1 MSSHT
6 VGTREEWRAARL
18 ELLDAEKAH
27 TRRGDELAT
36 QRQALPWVPV
46 EEDYVFQTEEGDAS
60 LVDLFRG
67 RSQLLVQHFMF
78 APSWDEGCPSCSAIA
93 DGWNG
98 VRVHLENHDVAMF
111 AISRAPIEKLMAYR
125 ERLGW
130 SIPWVSSH
138 GSSFNFDLGV
148 SFTGRQLAEGAEY
161 NFRPLEVPHRG
172 DGDDPV
178 DDVELPGV
186 SAFALEDGQ
195 VFHTY
200 AAYGRG
206 VDETW
211 AMYRWLDKAPLGRN
225 EQGMWWRRRDEYDT
239 APEA

>member
-18 ELLDAEKAH
+18 ALLEGEKAQ
-27 TRRGDELAT
+27 TRRSDELAA
-36 QRQALPWVPV
+36 QRRALPWVSVEDTTFEGEDGPV
-46 EEDYVFQTEEGDAS
+46 RLSE
-60 LVDLFRG
+60 LFGG

-78 APSWDEGCPSCSAIA
+78 GPDWDEGCPSCSAIA

-98 VRVHLENHDVAMF
+98 SRVHLEHHDVAMV
-111 AISRAPIEKLMAYR
+111 AISRAPIEKLLAYR
-125 ERLGW
+125 QRMGW
-130 SIPWVSSH
+130 DFPWVSSF
-138 GSSFNFDLGV
+138 GTSFNFDLGV
-148 SFTGRQLAEGAEY
+148 SFTARELAEGAEY
-161 NFRPLEVPHRG
+161 NFRPFEAPHPG
-172 DGDDPV
+172 DGGEV
-178 DDVELPGV
+178 DDIELPGV

-211 AMYRWLDKAPLGRN
+211 AMYRWLDRAPLGRN
-225 EQGMWWRRRDEYDT
+225 EQGMWWRRHDQYD
-239 APEA
+239 AVAVS

>member
-1 MSSHT
+1 MPSHT

-18 ELLDAEKAH
+18 ELLEAEKAH
-27 TRRGDELAT
+27 TRRSDELAA

-46 EEDYVFQTEEGDAS
+46 EDYAFEGEDGPVS
-60 LVDLFRG
+60 LSELFGG

-78 APSWDEGCPSCSAIA
+78 GPTWDEGCPSCSAIA

-98 VRVHLENHDVAMF
+98 VRVHLEHHDVAMV
-111 AISRAPIEKLMAYR
+111 AISRAPVEKLLAYR

-130 SIPWVSSH
+130 TIPWVSSF
-138 GSSFNFDLGV
+138 GTSFNFDFGV
-148 SFTGRQLAEGAEY
+148 SFTGHQVAEGAGEY
-161 NFRPLEVPHRG
+161 NFRPLEPAHAG
-172 DGDDPV
+172 DEELE
-178 DDVELPGV
+178 DVERPGV

-211 AMYRWLDKAPLGRN
+211 AMYRWLDRAPRGRN
-225 EQGMWWRRRDEYDT
+225 EQGMWWRRRDEYD
-239 APEA
+239 AVPVS

>member
-6 VGTREEWRAARL
+6 VGTRDEWRAARL
-18 ELLDAEKAH
+18 ALLDEEKAH
-27 TRRGDELAT
+27 TRRGDELAA
-36 QRQALPWVPV
+36 QRRALPWVPV
-46 EEDYVFQTEEGDAS
+46 EDYGFEGEDGPVALSE
-60 LVDLFRG
+60 LFGG

-78 APSWDEGCPSCSAIA
+78 GPDWDEGCPSCSAIA

-98 VRVHLENHDVAMF
+98 SRVHLEHHDVAMV
-111 AISRAPIEKLMAYR
+111 AISRAPIEKLLAYR
-125 ERLGW
+125 QRMGW
-130 SIPWVSSH
+130 DFPWVSSF
-138 GSSFNFDLGV
+138 GTSFNFDFGV
-148 SFTGRQLAEGAEY
+148 SFTARELAEGAEY
-161 NFRPLEVPHRG
+161 NFRPLEVPHPG
-172 DGDDPV
+172 DGDVV

-211 AMYRWLDKAPLGRN
+211 AMYRWLDRAPLGRN
-225 EQGMWWRRRDEYDT
+225 EQGMWWRRHDQYD
-239 APEA
+239 AVAVS

>member
-6 VGTREEWRAARL
+6 VGTRDEWRTARL
-18 ELLDAEKAH
+18 ELLTAEKAH
-27 TRRGDELAT
+27 TRRSDELAA
-36 QRQALPWVPV
+36 QRRALPWVPV
-46 EEDYVFQTEEGDAS
+46 DDYTFEGEHGAVTLS
-60 LVDLFRG
+60 ELFGG

-78 APSWDEGCPSCSAIA
+78 GPTWDEGCPSCSSIA

-98 VRVHLENHDVAMF
+98 VHIHLEHHDVAMV
-111 AISRAPIEKLMAYR
+111 AISRAPIEKLLAYR

-130 SIPWVSSH
+130 DIPWVSSH
-138 GSSFNFDLGV
+138 GTSFNFDLGV
-148 SFTGRQLAEGAEY
+148 SFTADQLAEGVEY
-161 NFRPLEVPHRG
+161 NFRPFEAPHP
-172 DGDDPV
+172 GDDGV
-178 DDVELPGV
+178 VEDMELPGV

-211 AMYRWLDKAPLGRN
+211 AMYRWLDRAPLGRN
-225 EQGMWWRRRDEYDT
+225 EDGMWWKRRDQYDV
-239 APEA
+239 AS